1 MNGYLTTVTILGG
14 LGLFLYGMR
23 VLSESLQIATGDR
36 LRNILRKA
44 TDNRIAG
51 LLTGTSI
58 TGIIQSSSA
67 TTVMLVSFVNAGLID
82 LQQSLGI
89 MLGAN
94 IGTTLTGWV
103 VAVFGFKIKIISFAL
118 PAIALGF
125 IFRFQKREN
134 LKNWG
139 EVLFGF
145 GILFIGLN
153 FMTGA
158 VKELRGSEMV
168 LNVLSTYKADTLLS
182 TLVVILIGTLVTM
195 GLQSS
200 SATMAMTMTLAV
212 NGLIDFPTSCA
223 LVLGENL
230 GTTITAHLASIGASL
245 NAKRCAMAHVIFNF
259 FGIIWVL
266 FLFKWLF
273 IPMID
278 FIIPGDP
285 FASDITIKSIT
296 IADHLAAFHTAF
308 NVINALIFLPLLHFL
323 TWITIKFVPKKND
336 NDGDETFHL
345 KYISTPVLATPSIN
359 IDQAR
364 LEINR
369 MAELIIKMFDKVMD
383 VFMNPCKK
391 LGAIVEEIQNKEN
404 TVDLLEKEISS
415 FLVRVSQHNISQEQS
430 HEISSMLHIVNE
442 LERIGDHCEILLKL
456 IRRKYD
462 SRLELSETAVNEI
475 LEISG
480 KVREILELISNNIS
494 KSHVNILPK
503 ASVIEDRIDELRKE
517 MRKGHIKRL
526 NEGLC
531 DVNSGLLFIDMLT
544 SFEKIGDHSFNVA
557 EGISGERIF

>member
-1 MNGYLTTVTILGG
+1 MNGYITTVTILGG

-23 VLSESLQIATGDR
+23 IMSESLQIATGDR

-44 TDNRIAG
+44 TTNRIAG
-51 LLTGTSI
+51 LVTGASI
-58 TGIIQSSSA
+58 TGVIQSSSA
-67 TTVMLVSFVNAGLID
+67 TTVMLVSFVSAGLIN

-94 IGTTLTGWV
+94 IGTTLTGWL
-103 VAVFGFKIKIISFAL
+103 VAVFGFKIQIISFAL
-118 PAIALGF
+118 PAIAIGF
-125 IFRFQKREN
+125 FFRFQKSEN

-145 GILFIGLN
+145 GLLFIGLN

-168 LNVLSTYKADTLLS
+168 LNILSTYTADTLFS
-182 TLVVILIGTLVTM
+182 TLIVILIGTLITM
-195 GLQSS
+195 TLQSS

-223 LVLGENL
+223 LILGENL

-245 NAKRCAMAHVIFNF
+245 SAKRCAMAHVIFNF

-266 FLFKWLF
+266 FLFNWIF

-278 FIIPGDP
+278 FVVPGNP
-285 FASDITIKSIT
+285 FAPDIAIKSIT

-308 NVINALIFLPLLHFL
+308 NVINAMIFLPFLHFL
-323 TWITIKFVPKKND
+323 AWISIKLVPGKDKNEEE
-336 NDGDETFHL
+336 GIFHL
-345 KYISTPVLATPSIN
+345 KYISTPVVATPSIN
-359 IDQAR
+359 LDQAR

-369 MAELIIKMFDKVMD
+369 MSEIIIEMFDKVMN
-383 VFMNPCKK
+383 VFMNPATK
-391 LGAIVEEIQNKEN
+391 LGDVVEDIQNKEN
-404 TVDLLEKEISS
+404 TIDLLEKEIST
-415 FLVRVSQHNISQEQS
+415 FLVKVSQHNISQEQS
-430 HEISSMLHIVNE
+430 HEISSMLHMVNE

-456 IRRKYD
+456 LRRKY
-462 SRLELSETAVNEI
+462 ELKLIFTERAVNEI
-475 LEISG
+475 QEISG
-480 KVREILELISNNIS
+480 KVREILELISINIG
-494 KSHVNILPK
+494 KTHINILPK

-517 MRKGHIKRL
+517 MRKRHIKRL
-526 NEGLC
+526 NEGSC